1 MWRLQLIWKVL
12 AGGDWVV
19 IGLEKCFRI
28 EEFQT
33 FHRGRI
39 SSSKTGYC
47 SGALTA
53 ADPGD
58 DGKFLSLAQDLFGIP
73 PVVEEEENVEREFKD
88 GITYPYNIS
97 WSMRIVVD
105 WANKCE
111 SICCCAEDTVTR

>member
-1 MWRLQLIWKVL
+1 MWKVL

-33 FHRGRI
+33 SHRGRI

-58 DGKFLSLAQDLFGIP
+58 DGKFLSLAQDLFEIP
-73 PVVEEEENVEREFKD
+73 PVVR
-88 GITYPYNIS
+88 
-97 WSMRIVVD
+97 R
-105 WANKCE
+105 NKC
-111 SICCCAEDTVTR
+111 